1 MGLAGSLYRVTVFM
15 ELWDIYDEKGRPTGR
30 THPRGTPQQPGEY
43 HLVCTVV
50 FANSKGELLCTHR
63 APEKDLCP
71 NMWESPGG
79 GVRAGETSLFAAIR
93 EIREEIGLTLAPSQL
108 TLLYRDKRN
117 DFFMDTY
124 GVKMDFPADS
134 LRFQPGETDG
144 AKWISLEEWERLAAA
159 GEILTPAKGDLFP
172 ILRAFVREADSSLR
186 VWIRENG
193 DEALREKILALKAI
207 PWPELS
213 ADPWP
218 EREHL
223 ASFCRMEGE
232 RLAAH
237 GAVAGTSFTHKGERY
252 FACGVAEVAT
262 HPDFQGRGYALS
274 LLRRMNTDIQR
285 RQADLCVFTCQP
297 SLVPLYEKAGWT
309 PCPDLCLTGG
319 SAEKPFPS
327 SSLGLTVMLSL
338 LSPKA
343 IAHGADFRNT
353 AITLPLGENK
363 LW

>member
-1 MGLAGSLYRVTVFM
+1 MFTMMSN
-15 ELWDIYDEKGRPTGR
+15 DIGIDLGTASILVYIRGKGVVLKEPSVVAIDRDTSRIMAIGEAARLMIGR
-30 THPRGTPQQPGEY
+30 TPGNIVAVRPLRQGVISDYTVTEKMMKYFIDKAVGKKTLRKPRIS
-43 HLVCTVV
+43 VC
-50 FANSKGELLCTHR
+50 
-63 APEKDLCP
+63 
-71 NMWESPGG
+71 
-79 GVRAGETSLFAAIR
+79 I
-93 EIREEIGLTLAPSQL
+93 PS
-108 TLLYRDKRN
+108 
-117 DFFMDTY
+117 
-124 GVKMDFPADS
+124 
-134 LRFQPGETDG
+134 G
-144 AKWISLEEWERLAAA
+144 ATEVERK
-159 GEILTPAKGDLFP
+159 PAKGDFFP
-172 ILRAFVREADSSLR
+172 ILRAFVREADSSLHI
-186 VWIRENG
+186 WIRENG
-193 DEALREKILALKAI
+193 DEALREKILALEAI

>member
-1 MGLAGSLYRVTVFM
+1 MLIGQFEHTLDA
-15 ELWDIYDEKGRPTGR
+15 KGRI
-30 THPRGTPQQPGEY
+30 
-43 HLVCTVV
+43 
-50 FANSKGELLCTHR
+50 N
-63 APEKDLCP
+63 
-71 NMWESPGG
+71 
-79 GVRAGETSLFAAIR
+79 
-93 EIREEIGLTLAPSQL
+93 
-108 TLLYRDKRN
+108 
-117 DFFMDTY
+117 
-124 GVKMDFPADS
+124 FPAKFREDMGN
-134 LRFQPGETDG
+134 RFILTKGLDNCI
-144 AKWISLEEWERLAAA
+144 AVYSLEEWERLAAA
-159 GEILTPAKGDLFP
+159 GEILTPAKGNFFP
-172 ILRAFVREADSSLR
+172 ILRTFVREADSSLR
-186 VWIRENG
+186 VWTRENG
-193 DEALREKILALKAI
+193 DEALREKILALETI

-343 IAHGADFRNT
+343 IAHGADFRNP